1 MQPKRDDLEYPSSWS
16 IHDVSPQAR
25 ELARAEA
32 EREGVSLGDWLA
44 RRISGELS
52 RVAPGSDEPQ
62 RSHRRLAAS
71 VEPAR
76 RSESGLEP
84 RRDRP
89 LTENSHTVDE
99 AMQAMQRLIESNRSA
114 QEFAGFAMQ
123 NVVSEINAAARDQ
136 ATVLDAMNDRIERVE
151 GGTEALAH
159 RNEEIAGRLGALA
172 GGLESLGQ
180 TITTARSTSDRL
192 GLFVQEQLSTFAERL
207 RTTEQRVAG
216 YPELETAFAELTRA
230 HAGTSSKLDELS
242 RHHDVLSAGLAV
254 TRDLSERI
262 GARLAAVAE
271 RIGDYPKLQESVANL
286 SARSE
291 EVAVQIARIASST
304 EKLGGAIATAE
315 RGTSERASQIQE
327 CLDAIATRVQSAE
340 ERTSSYAAVEQI
352 VIRLG
357 AESEAERRDIGAL
370 TEAAARL
377 GNDIATARAEA
388 AEADDGLRTALS
400 ALGERLRGNE
410 DRLAALPKI
419 EETLA
424 FLSKR
429 DNEVIGLISVLASNL
444 QKLEDDIRAV
454 ADRATRVDQ
463 LVAERSD
470 QFAQRLKSAEE
481 HLGDVAR
488 AHNAIARLDAR
499 DEEVAVRV
507 ESLSSAL
514 ERCTTELAIAQTEV
528 ERMNERIASAE
539 IGLGKLP
546 EITDSIVGLNGEI
559 AAATNISNA
568 LTGRIETA
576 ESQLAGLPQLSDAVA
591 LLSRNGTEIPA
602 RLEGL
607 RDSIQTVQSE
617 IAAAKDISGALSQRI
632 ESSEKKL
639 AGLPQLSDAVASLSR
654 NDAEMPARLEGLRD
668 SVQTLQREIAAAKD
682 ISGALSQRI
691 ESSEK
696 KLAGLPQLSDAVASL
711 SRNDAEMPA
720 RLEGLR
726 DSVQTLQ
733 REIAAAKDIS
743 GGLSQRIQATEEKL
757 AGLPPLSE
765 AVASLSRNDA
775 EMPAR
780 LEGLRDSMQTLQSEI
795 AAAKDISGGLSQRIQ
810 ATEEKLAGLPQLCE
824 AVASLSHNDAE
835 MPARLGGLRD
845 SMQALQRE
853 IGANKDISNGLAGRL
868 ETVEAQLAALPQLC
882 ETVASLTGDDTEMPA
897 RLEGLCAST
906 QALQSAIT
914 AANNISGEL
923 RQRIEV
929 SEEKL
934 AGLPQL
940 SEAVA
945 SLSRNDAEMPA
956 RLGAL
961 RDSMQALHNEI
972 AATKDISVGLA
983 GRIDTAEQRLAGQ
996 GTIADAVANL
1006 ESRLGELNQH
1016 DDAVSLE
1023 VKSFQDIL
1031 AAVRSDS
1038 ERFGAFVEEKLNAF
1052 AEHVSSA
1059 DARMDALAELETS
1072 VSELS
1077 RRMDEESEKQAEKA
1091 DDGSYAADVEALAQ
1105 CMKQSE
1111 RLANGFDS
1119 LRDALAGVQQAL
1131 TKVQLEN
1138 RDGLKKLQA
1147 NVDVLTGRLAAVES
1161 AASAHTSQRENQVAF
1176 DLQPLELEALPPVL
1190 AELPPFPDFDQ
1201 GVAAPSG
1208 AEANPEPAPPVE
1220 PSSDYLNRAREA
1232 ANSAVESA
1240 RPEKKSKSFSSLL
1253 GERLARAGFAPLG
1266 GFAAILA
1273 IALVGFAF
1281 WMVHNAGG
1289 PAKRTPIAA
1298 KPLVAQVRPGAPV
1311 ARATEKADTKPPVTP
1326 AGELSDLD
1334 RVTRLAENGDT
1345 TAMLALGIAYA
1356 SGKGVTADAE
1366 AAGQWLE
1373 RAANAG
1379 NPVAQFEMG
1388 VRNERG
1394 IGSAKDLAQALAWYR
1409 RAAGQGNRTAMYNL
1423 AIGLATGSGTKRDL
1437 EEAVKWFQSAAAL
1450 GLKDAEFNLAVLYE
1464 HGMGVKPSLADAYKW
1479 YALAAAA
1486 GDSEAKTRSEAIA
1499 TQIPAEARDAADRA
1513 VAAFQPGRMDPK
1525 ANIAPDLAD
1534 VGKP

>member
-639 AGLPQLSDAVASLSR
+639 AGLPQ
-654 NDAEMPARLEGLRD
+654 
-668 SVQTLQREIAAAKD
+668 
-682 ISGALSQRI
+682 
-691 ESSEK
+691 
-696 KLAGLPQLSDAVASL
+696 
-711 SRNDAEMPA
+711 
-720 RLEGLR
+720 
-726 DSVQTLQ
+726 
-733 REIAAAKDIS
+733 
-743 GGLSQRIQATEEKL
+743 
-757 AGLPPLSE
+757 LSE

>member
-607 RDSIQTVQSE
+607 RDSIQTVQS
-617 IAAAKDISGALSQRI
+617 
-632 ESSEKKL
+632 
-639 AGLPQLSDAVASLSR
+639 
-654 NDAEMPARLEGLRD
+654 
-668 SVQTLQREIAAAKD
+668 EIAAAKD